1 MIEQQ
6 VPDADYYIFD
16 DDRTE
21 EHIKQDQV
29 SLDRSIS
36 FLYMQHRKKLDPFF
50 CDPLPF
56 PMTLNHMTT

>member
-21 EHIKQDQV
+21 EHVKQDQV
-29 SLDRSIS
+29 SIIPLHAT
-36 FLYMQHRKKLDPFF
+36 QKKVT
-50 CDPLPF
+50 PL
-56 PMTLNHMTT
+56 LL

>member
-16 DDRTE
+16 GDRTE
-21 EHIKQDQV
+21 EHVKQDQV

-36 FLYMQHRKKLDPFF
+36 FLYMFIIVIP
-50 CDPLPF
+50 CP
-56 PMTLNHMTT
+56 